1 MIDLTERIESLK
13 AGILAGV
20 TATIAWLILQ
30 LIDPWLLGGLF
41 GDVVSKNF
49 SLAGG
54 PVNTNFIWQSFF
66 SGAIALISGFLF
78 GVTYRYIVRQDDNVH
93 LKSGAIA
100 AFGLVQGLGAV
111 NQGIWRNQGPIF
123 QFNYIWSYSLQCL
136 ESLLI
141 FAIAG
146 LCLDWVIKKG
156 LIKSFN

>member
-13 AGILAGV
+13 AGIFAGV
-20 TATIAWLILQ
+20 IALITWFFLQ
-30 LIDPWLLGGLF
+30 LIDLCLLGQT
-41 GDVVSKNF
+41 F
-49 SLAGG
+49 SLVNW
-54 PVNTNFIWQSFF
+54 PINTNFIWQSFF

-123 QFNYIWSYSLQCL
+123 QFTYIWSYSVQCL

-146 LCLDWVIKKG
+146 LCLDWMIKKG

>member
-30 LIDPWLLGGLF
+30 LIDPWLL

-111 NQGIWRNQGPIF
+111 NQGIWRNQGQIF